1 MGDIMNAYQHAMRME
16 SEAERYYRELADGIS
31 DTTIK
36 NVFNMLA
43 DEEVKHFKVFEKMS
57 QGSTL
62 PNIGHIDISAKVRE
76 IFMDIKGC
84 NRKYSFTDEQVSY
97 YEKAAKIE
105 DDAAKFYMKKAEE
118 MTDPAQKE
126 AFLAIAKE
134 EEKHQILMQNLA
146 NFVAAPDSWLESAEF
161 YNATKEV

>member
-1 MGDIMNAYQHAMRME
+1 MNAYQYAMRME
-16 SEAERYYRELADGIS
+16 SEAERFYRDLADGIS

-57 QGSTL
+57 QNSKL
-62 PNIGHIDISAKVRE
+62 PNVDDLDISTKVKE
-76 IFMDIKGC
+76 IFSDIKGC
-84 NRKYSFTDEQVSY
+84 NRKYSFTDEQVAY

-105 DDAAKFYMKKAEE
+105 DDAAQFYIKKAEE

-134 EEKHQILMQNLA
+134 EQKHQELMQNLA
-146 NFVAAPDSWLESAEF
+146 DFVAAPDAWLESAEF
-161 YNATKEV
+161 YNIVKEK

>member
-1 MGDIMNAYQHAMRME
+1 MNAYQHAMRME
-16 SEAERYYRELADGIS
+16 SEAERFYRDLADGIS

-43 DEEVKHFKVFEKMS
+43 DEEVKHFAVFEKMS
-57 QGSTL
+57 KNSKL
-62 PNIGHIDISAKVRE
+62 ADINNIDMSAKVRE
-76 IFMDIKGC
+76 IFTDIKGC
-84 NRKYSFTDEQVSY
+84 NRKYTFTDEQVAY

-105 DDAAKFYMKKAEE
+105 DNAAKFYEEKAAE

-134 EEKHQILMQNLA
+134 EKKHKELMENLA
-146 NFVAAPDSWLESAEF
+146 HFVAAPDSWLESAEF
-161 YNATKEV
+161 YNLTKEL

>member
-1 MGDIMNAYQHAMRME
+1 MNAYQHAMRME
-16 SEAERYYRELADGIS
+16 SEAERFYRDLADGIS

-43 DEEVKHFKVFEKMS
+43 DEEAKHFKVFEQMS
-57 QGSTL
+57 QNSEL
-62 PNIGHIDISAKVRE
+62 SDVGHLDISAKVRE
-76 IFMDIKGC
+76 IFTDIKGC
-84 NRKYSFTDEQVSY
+84 NRKYTFTDDQVAY

-105 DDAAKFYMKKAEE
+105 DDAANFYLQKAEE
-118 MTDPAQKE
+118 MTNPKQKE

-134 EEKHQILMQNLA
+134 EQKHQQIMQNLA

-161 YNATKEV
+161 YSLTKEL